1 MKLTFEEALE
11 DIGDG
16 RFVKWQDVQA
26 RALKRKVWI
35 AEWHLPGCLSE
46 SYDVCLSKAD
56 AIESALMMADSPRGM
71 KTSLVKYGRFDCRTE
86 MYGYVINTV
95 SSRRLVD
102 IL

>member
-1 MKLTFEEALE
+1 MKLTFEEAL
-11 DIGDG
+11 DRLGDG
-16 RFVKWQDVQA
+16 RFVPPDGVQA
-26 RALKRKVWI
+26 RALNRKVWI
-35 AEWHLPGCLSE
+35 AEWHIPGCLSE
-46 SYDVCLSKAD
+46 SQDVCLSKKD

-95 SSRRLVD
+95 SSCRLAD

>member
-11 DIGDG
+11 RLGDG
-16 RFVKWQDVQA
+16 GFVRPDGVQA

-35 AEWHLPGCLSE
+35 AEWHIPGCLSE
-46 SYDVCLSKAD
+46 SQDMCPSRKE
-56 AIESALMMADSPRGM
+56 AIESALMLADSPRGM
-71 KTSLVKYGRFDCRTE
+71 KTTLTTYGRFDCRTE

-95 SSRRLVD
+95 SSCRLVD